1 MKFKFENVGFIDQ
14 GTIELADLTLICG
27 PNNVGKTYVSYSIY
41 GFINRFKS
49 LVDFS
54 LSDEQVATLR
64 DEGVLSI
71 DISEYSEDIKKHI
84 VGASRKYSK
93 TLSKYFNAPDDLFSN
108 SKVEFSTQDFS
119 LDLSGEFKKT
129 VRFGRSEALIFDK
142 APDDNMLS
150 VALQVAGKM
159 KLPTR
164 ILNDVVSDE
173 IADCLFARSIPK
185 PFVVTSE
192 RTGISLFYK
201 ELDVSKNAI
210 MEHLTESN
218 DVNPITILNSMRSR
232 YARPI
237 QDNITVI
244 RDYENISK
252 RKSFL
257 RLNKDKKYQPV
268 LDSLRDLLGGSFK
281 SVDKQVIYQ
290 PKKEPGREKLS
301 VPVYIASSSI
311 KSLFLIDMYV
321 NYIAEKKGILI
332 IDEPELNLHPDNQR
346 KMASLLA
353 RLVNAGI
360 KIMVTTHSDYLI
372 REINN
377 RIMLSNDFSSKKT
390 VMKNS
395 KITNED
401 ILQPDQVK
409 AYNLSTDHSIKEVK
423 VDKYGINMEIFDSLI
438 GEANSLSDD
447 IYFGIEGE

>member
-41 GFINRFKS
+41 GFIKLFKN
-49 LVDFS
+49 LVDLS
-54 LSDEQVATLR
+54 LSDEQVSTLR

-71 DISEYSEDIKKHI
+71 DLSKYSEDIKNHFT
-84 VGASRKYSK
+84 GASKKYSK
-93 TLSKYFNAPDDLFSN
+93 TLGKYFNAPDDLFLN

-119 LDLSGEFKKT
+119 LDLASEFKKT

-150 VALQVAGKM
+150 VALQVSGERN
-159 KLPTR
+159 LPTR
-164 ILNDVVSDE
+164 ILNDVVSDA
-173 IADCLFARSIPK
+173 IADCLFASSLPK

-210 MEHLTESN
+210 IEHLTESN
-218 DVNPITILNSMRSR
+218 ELNPITILNSMRSR

-257 RLNKDKKYQPV
+257 RSNKGNYKPV
-268 LDSLRDLLGGSFK
+268 LDALQDLLGGSFK
-281 SVDKQVIYQ
+281 SVDKQVVYQ
-290 PKKEPGREKLS
+290 PKKERGREKVS
-301 VPVYIASSSI
+301 VPVYVASSSI

-360 KIMVTTHSDYLI
+360 KVMVTTHSDYLI

-377 RIMLSNDFSSKKT
+377 RIMLSNDFNSKKS

-395 KITNED
+395 KITDND

-423 VDKYGINMEIFDSLI
+423 VDKYGVNMEIFDSLI
-438 GEANSLSDD
+438 GEANALSDD